1 MLLLLLCRFSRV
13 QLSATPRTAAHQAPP
28 SMGFPRQE
36 YWSGVALLSP
46 KSLLTVIE
54 IKTFGQIFTYLKS
67 RKPIKSCG
75 MDSFL
80 RNICNVSYKVL
91 KVFAGLF

>member
-1 MLLLLLCRFSRV
+1 MYTNIYTHVYKHIHVYIFC
-13 QLSATPRTAAHQAPP
+13 LSLH
-28 SMGFPRQE
+28 F
-36 YWSGVALLSP
+36 

-75 MDSFL
+75 MDGFL